1 MASEKPG
8 YFLFLSL
15 IIARCV
21 RGQYGAPFVIK
32 HTVTNW
38 ITFTRDFGAFCKGL
52 VVAAESYS
60 KEMGRTHLA
69 HRDGLAAAFSGLQ
82 FLRTLKRKACRM
94 RLSALANEFK
104 SLFTR
109 LLRHK
114 GRTCLTD
121 EEFTSLGDAMMGLNL
136 NHARTKVNSHPTRIQ
151 VHSHHTHTQM
161 VISVVC

>member
-1 MASEKPG
+1 MPPDLESKSLCWLRFAGQLPWLAFNMASEKPG

-69 HRDGLAAAFSGLQ
+69 HRDGLGAAFSGLQ

-109 LLRHK
+109 LLRQ
-114 GRTCLTD
+114 
-121 EEFTSLGDAMMGLNL
+121 
-136 NHARTKVNSHPTRIQ
+136 KVERA
-151 VHSHHTHTQM
+151 
-161 VISVVC
+161 